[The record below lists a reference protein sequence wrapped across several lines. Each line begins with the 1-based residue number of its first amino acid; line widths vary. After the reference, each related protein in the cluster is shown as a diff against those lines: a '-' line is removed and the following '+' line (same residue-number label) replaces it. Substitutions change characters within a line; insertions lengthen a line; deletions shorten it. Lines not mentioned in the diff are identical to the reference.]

1 MKKVLILRSN
11 QILSDSRT
19 EKYIEF
25 LKEKGVE
32 YSIIGWDRKDSGAE
46 YERAIFYR
54 RKVGYVV
61 GGMKA
66 AVNRLFWFRYLIA
79 RLRKMVDKDTM
90 IHACDIDT
98 AFPAALY
105 KFFFNR
111 KAFVLYDVFDWMSAM
126 SAKTNPIIMKGI
138 KFMEWFTLRHID
150 KLYICEEERRIQIP
164 DAEKY
169 DISVLP
175 NIPMID
181 KPESVRVVD
190 KKYYFDN
197 NLPTLSYVGWF
208 SYGRFLDELIDVAKK
223 KKINLL
229 IAGYGNKEIE
239 DACSDTV
246 SNDNIRYYGRVDYL
260 EGLKMMY
267 NSDLMYAMYCK
278 VEPNHIY
285 AAPNKFYECM
295 LLGKPII
302 TTKGIIIGDK
312 VEKLNIGYTIEETEE
327 ELIDLVDHI
336 DTDDLKQKSQNCLM
350 QWEKV
355 YSSYTKDFL
364 NQNYY
369 QLITSN

>member
-1 MKKVLILRSN
+1 MKKVIILRSN

-25 LKEKGVE
+25 LKEKKVD
-32 YSIIGWDRKDSGAE
+32 YKIIGWDRKDSGAD
-46 YERAIFYR
+46 YEKAIFYR

-79 RLRKMVDKDTM
+79 RLREMVDKDTI

-105 KFFFNR
+105 KYFFN
-111 KAFVLYDVFDWMSAM
+111 KDVFILYDVFDWMSAM

-138 KFMEWFTLRHID
+138 KFMERFTLRHVD

-164 DAEKY
+164 QAEKY

-175 NIPMID
+175 NIPMVDNPASIRVRDD
-181 KPESVRVVD
+181 KY
-190 KKYYFDN
+190 KFN
-197 NLPTLSYVGWF
+197 NNMPTLSYVGWF
-208 SYGRFLDELIDVAKK
+208 SYGRFLEELIHVAEKK
-223 KKINLL
+223 KFNLL

-239 DACSDTV
+239 DACQNTQA
-246 SNDNIRYYGRVDYL
+246 NENIRYYGRVDYL

-267 NSDLMYAMYCK
+267 NSDLMFAMYCK

-295 LLGKPII
+295 LLGVPII

-312 VEKLNIGYTIEETEE
+312 VEKLNIGYTIEETED
-327 ELIDLVDHI
+327 ELIQLI
-336 DTDDLKQKSQNCLM
+336 DNLDKEDLKQKSDNCIS
-350 QWEKV
+350 QWEHV
-355 YSSYTKDFL
+355 YANYTKDFL
-364 NQNYY
+364 NQDYY
-369 QLITSN
+369 SLIS

>member
-1 MKKVLILRSN
+1 MKKVIILRSN

-25 LKEKGVE
+25 LKEKGID
-32 YSIIGWDRKDSGAE
+32 YKIIGWDRKDSGAE
-46 YERAIFYR
+46 YEKAIFYR

-79 RLRKMVDKDTM
+79 RLKDMVDKDTI

-105 KFFFNR
+105 KFFFN
-111 KAFVLYDVFDWMSAM
+111 KDVFILYDVFDWMSAM
-126 SAKTNPIIMKGI
+126 SANTNPIIMKGI
-138 KFMEWFTLRHID
+138 KFVEWFTLRHVD
-150 KLYICEEERRIQIP
+150 KLYICEEERKIQIP
-164 DAEKY
+164 HAERY

-175 NIPMID
+175 NIPMVD
-181 KPESVRVVD
+181 NPESVRIFD
-190 KKYYFDN
+190 KKYSFDN

-208 SYGRFLDELIDVAKK
+208 SYGRFLNELIDVAKK
-223 KKINLL
+223 RKINLL
-229 IAGYGNKEIE
+229 IAGYGDKEIE
-239 DACSDTV
+239 DACNDTG
-246 SNDNIRYYGRVDYL
+246 SNANIRYYGRVDYR

-302 TTKGIIIGDK
+302 TTKGIIIGNK
-312 VEKLNIGYTIEETEE
+312 VEELNIGYTIEETEE
-327 ELIDLVDHI
+327 ELINLIENLDKKDI
-336 DTDDLKQKSQNCLM
+336 KQKSENCIS
-350 QWEKV
+350 QWEHV
-355 YSSYTKDFL
+355 YANYTKDFL
-364 NQNYY
+364 NNNYLS
-369 QLITSN
+369 LIS